1 MVTHKGTLQTTDGT
15 LVPASLAVDEAALT
29 LTAGVEPL
37 GSWGFDAVE
46 IHRTA
51 SDRFSLDLAGEHLVF
66 IADNPV
72 DFAYS
77 VPGWVEAHKPKRR
90 RGISRRLE
98 KREVVLVDRMENS
111 GERRRGIQGR
121 FEKRKAALVDRIE
134 KSGGRRHNRKIAR
147 STEHEHVWSEQYL
160 GGGLIRRLCI
170 ECDHVSIDIRDADLP
185 EETTRERET
194 PSTTT

>member
-1 MVTHKGTLQTTDGT
+1 MVAHRGTLQTTDGT
-15 LVPASLAVDEAALT
+15 RVPASLAVDEAALT
-29 LTAGVEPL
+29 LTAGLEPL

-98 KREVVLVDRMENS
+98 KREVE
-111 GERRRGIQGR
+111 
-121 FEKRKAALVDRIE
+121 LVDRIE

-170 ECDHVSIDIRDADLP
+170 ECDHVSIDLRDAELP
-185 EETTRERET
+185 EEMTRESET